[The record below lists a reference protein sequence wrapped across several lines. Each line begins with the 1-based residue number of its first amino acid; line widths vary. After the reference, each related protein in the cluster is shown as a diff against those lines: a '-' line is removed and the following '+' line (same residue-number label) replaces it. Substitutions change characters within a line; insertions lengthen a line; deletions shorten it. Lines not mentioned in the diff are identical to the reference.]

1 MALRSLLEEFETEP
15 VDHAIVVARDSDETD
30 QAGNDDQPGPL
41 EEMLADLFD
50 EQPIDVSADP
60 DEQLGSALEAVD
72 LEPSVARELA
82 AAGDTAV
89 LLEDDEPVAA
99 SSMPDLYDAI
109 LAINSDL
116 FVTGVRELGE
126 IDLPDVLAGL
136 AETRLRLRGYPLAH
150 KEKLVL
156 IVLSRYVEQLAW
168 AGGSG
173 THRAAFQQLS
183 RIDDEVGTREVYQQ
197 LDRTNVDVHVYGV
210 DDGVP
215 ESLDATVHAGDD
227 AAYRNAWFVVYRPDE
242 RANPATPGALV
253 CWEVEPRVWDG
264 AFTFDP
270 DRVATIEETIAQS
283 L

>member
-1 MALRSLLEEFETEP
+1 MALRSLLEEFGTEP
-15 VDHAIVVARDSDETD
+15 VDHAIVVARESDERD
-30 QAGNDDQPGPL
+30 PVGSDGQPGPL
-41 EEMLADLFD
+41 EGMLADLFD
-50 EQPIDVSADP
+50 EQPVDVSAGSREDL
-60 DEQLGSALEAVD
+60 ESALEAVD
-72 LEPSVARELA
+72 LEPAVAEELVSS
-82 AAGDTAV
+82 GDTAV

-99 SSMPDLYDAI
+99 SSMADLYDAI

-116 FVTGVRELGE
+116 FVTGARGLGE
-126 IDLPDVLAGL
+126 IDLPDVLGGL

-156 IVLSRYVEQLAW
+156 IVLSRYLEQLAW
-168 AGGSG
+168 TDGTG

-183 RIDDEVGTREVYQQ
+183 RIDDEVGTCEVYQQ
-197 LDRTNVDVHVYGV
+197 LGRTNVDVHVYGV

-215 ESLDATVHAGDD
+215 DSLDATVHAGDD
-227 AAYRNAWFVVYRPDE
+227 EAHRNAWFVVYRPDE
-242 RANPATPGALV
+242 RADSATPGALV

-270 DRVATIEETIAQS
+270 DRVAAIDETIAES